1 MDLTL
6 NAKELAFRDDV
17 RAFLDAKL
25 DPRVAEKVARSDS
38 ISKDEIL
45 AWQVALYEQGWIVPN
60 WPEEHGG
67 TGWSVMER
75 YIFDEECA
83 AAGAPQT
90 ISFGFSMIGPVL
102 IAFGSEAQKER
113 YLPKIRS
120 SEDWWCQGFSE
131 PGSGSDLASLRT
143 KAERDGDEWV
153 INGQKTWTTL
163 AQHANMM
170 FCLCRT
176 DPDAKAQ
183 MGISMFVF
191 PMDLPGITVRP
202 IKTIDGGTEVNDVF
216 LDNVRIPADS
226 LVGELNKGWSYAKY
240 LLSNERFGIA
250 RVPQSKYQL
259 RQLKN
264 IAGIQISDDAP
275 LLQDQDFRTKVAD
288 VELEL
293 KALEITNLRVML
305 DARLDGTPNPLSS
318 MLKIKGSEVQQRI
331 SELMMEALGP
341 YGIAFQPNAGDSTSN
356 TPVVGPEFAPML
368 TPKYLN
374 NRKISIYGGTNEIQR
389 NIMTKAIL
397 GL

>member
-1 MDLTL
+1 MDLNL
-6 NAKELAFRDDV
+6 NSEDLAFRDEV
-17 RAFLDAKL
+17 RAFLKDKL
-25 DPRVAEKVARSDS
+25 DPKVAEKVARSEA

-45 AWQVALYEQGWIVPN
+45 AWQKALYEQGWIVPN
-60 WPEEHGG
+60 WPVEHGG
-67 TGWSVMER
+67 TGWSVMQR

-102 IAFGSEAQKER
+102 IAFGSEDQKAR
-113 YLPKIRS
+113 YLPRIRS

-143 KAERDGDEWV
+143 RAERDGDEWV

-163 AQHANMM
+163 AQHADMM

-176 DPDAKAQ
+176 DPDAKPQ
-183 MGISMFVF
+183 RGISMFVF
-191 PMDLPGITVRP
+191 SMNTPGISVRP
-202 IKTIDGGTEVNDVF
+202 IRTIDGGTEVNDVF
-216 LDNVRIPADS
+216 LDNVRVPADA
-226 LVGELNKGWSYAKY
+226 LVGEENKGWSYAKY

-259 RQLKN
+259 KQLKN
-264 IAGIQISDDAP
+264 IAGIQLSEGAP
-275 LLQDQDFRTKVAD
+275 LIEDRDFRTKIAD

-305 DARLDGTPNPLSS
+305 DVRQDGTPNPLSS

-331 SELMMEALGP
+331 SELLMEALGP
-341 YGIAFQPNAGDSTSN
+341 YGLAYQPHANDDTAN
-356 TPVVGPEFAPML
+356 TPVVGPEFGAML

-389 NIMTKAIL
+389 NIMTKAVL

>member
-1 MDLTL
+1 MDLNL
-6 NAKELAFRDDV
+6 NSEDLAFRDEV
-17 RAFLDAKL
+17 RAFLKDKL
-25 DPRVAEKVARSDS
+25 DPKVAEKVARSEA

-45 AWQVALYEQGWIVPN
+45 AWQKALYEQGWIVPN
-60 WPEEHGG
+60 WPVEHGG
-67 TGWSVMER
+67 TGWSVMQR

-90 ISFGFSMIGPVL
+90 ISFGFSMIGPVM
-102 IAFGSEAQKER
+102 IAFGSEDQKAR
-113 YLPKIRS
+113 YLPRIRS

-143 KAERDGDEWV
+143 RAERDGDEWV

-163 AQHANMM
+163 AQHADMM

-176 DPDAKAQ
+176 DPDAKPQ
-183 MGISMFVF
+183 RGISMFVF
-191 PMDLPGITVRP
+191 SMNTPGITVRP
-202 IKTIDGGTEVNDVF
+202 IRTIDGGTEVNDVF
-216 LDNVRIPADS
+216 LDNVRVPADA
-226 LVGELNKGWSYAKY
+226 LVGEENKGWSYAKY

-259 RQLKN
+259 KQLKN
-264 IAGIQISDDAP
+264 IAGIQLSEGAP
-275 LLQDQDFRTKVAD
+275 LIEDRDFRTKIAD

-305 DARLDGTPNPLSS
+305 DVRQDGTPNPLSS

-331 SELMMEALGP
+331 SELLMEALGP
-341 YGIAFQPNAGDSTSN
+341 YGLAYQPHANDDTAN
-356 TPVVGPEFAPML
+356 TPVVGPKFGAML

-389 NIMTKAIL
+389 NIMTKAVL

>member
-1 MDLTL
+1 M
-6 NAKELAFRDDV
+6 
-17 RAFLDAKL
+17 
-25 DPRVAEKVARSDS
+25 
-38 ISKDEIL
+38 
-45 AWQVALYEQGWIVPN
+45 Q
-60 WPEEHGG
+60 
-67 TGWSVMER
+67 R
-75 YIFDEECA
+75 YIFDEEMR

-102 IAFGSEAQKER
+102 IAFGSEEQKAR
-113 YLPKIRS
+113 YLPRIRS

-143 KAERDGDEWV
+143 RAERDGDEWV

-163 AQHANMM
+163 AQHADMM

-183 MGISMFVF
+183 RGISMFVF
-191 PMDLPGITVRP
+191 SMNTPGITVRP
-202 IKTIDGGTEVNDVF
+202 IRTIDGGTEVNDVF
-216 LDNVRIPADS
+216 LDNVRVPADA
-226 LVGELNKGWSYAKY
+226 LVGEENKGWSYAKY

-259 RQLKN
+259 KQLKN
-264 IAGIQISDDAP
+264 IAGIQLSEGAP
-275 LLQDQDFRTKVAD
+275 LIEDRDFRSKIAD

-305 DARLDGTPNPLSS
+305 TSAKTACPTLSS

-331 SELMMEALGP
+331 SELLMEALGP
-341 YGIAFQPNAGDSTSN
+341 YGLAYQPHANDDAAN
-356 TPVVGPEFAPML
+356 TPVVGPEFGAML

-389 NIMTKAIL
+389 NIMTKAVL

>member
-1 MDLTL
+1 MDLNL
-6 NAKELAFRDDV
+6 NSEDLAFRDEV
-17 RAFLDAKL
+17 RAFLKDKL
-25 DPRVAEKVARSDS
+25 DPKVAEKVARSEAV
-38 ISKDEIL
+38 SKDEIL
-45 AWQVALYEQGWIVPN
+45 AWQKALYERGWIVPN
-60 WPEEHGG
+60 WPVEHGG
-67 TGWSVMER
+67 TGWSVMQR
-75 YIFDEECA
+75 YIFDEECG

-102 IAFGSEAQKER
+102 IAFGSEEQKAR
-113 YLPKIRS
+113 YLPRIRS

-143 KAERDGDEWV
+143 RAERDGDEWV

-163 AQHANMM
+163 AQHADMM

-183 MGISMFVF
+183 RGISMFVF
-191 PMDLPGITVRP
+191 SMNTPGITVRP
-202 IKTIDGGTEVNDVF
+202 IRTIDGGTEVNDVF
-216 LDNVRIPADS
+216 LDNVRVPADA
-226 LVGELNKGWSYAKY
+226 LVGEENKGWSYAKY

-259 RQLKN
+259 KQLKN
-264 IAGIQISDDAP
+264 IAGIQLSEGAP
-275 LLQDQDFRTKVAD
+275 LIEDRDFRSKIAD

-305 DARLDGTPNPLSS
+305 DLRQDGMPNPLSS

-331 SELMMEALGP
+331 SELLMEALGP
-341 YGIAFQPNAGDSTSN
+341 YGLAYQPHANDDAAN
-356 TPVVGPEFAPML
+356 TPVVGPEFGAML

-389 NIMTKAIL
+389 NIMTKAVL